1 MFFKCSFNLGV
12 SLVAQLVKNLPTMT
26 ETRVRFLGRED
37 LLEKQMAT
45 HSSIPARII
54 PGTEEPEG
62 LQSMGSRELGHDL
75 ATKLSPFNL
84 RAVQLLQTSPKV
96 VRLENS
102 NVIKKN
108 CSPYPPKNK
117 AGIVLF
123 QSLLRCQYVTNCP
136 PGSTLRVSDPQ

>member
-1 MFFKCSFNLGV
+1 
-12 SLVAQLVKNLPTMT
+12 MT
-26 ETRVRFLGRED
+26 
-37 LLEKQMAT
+37 T
-45 HSSIPARII
+45 HSSIPAWII
-54 PGTEEPEG
+54 PSTEEPEG
-62 LQSMGSRELGHDL
+62 LQFMGSQELGHDL
-75 ATKLSPFNL
+75 ATKPSPFNL

-108 CSPYPPKNK
+108 CSPYPPQNK